1 MSTSITLLIVDGHPG
16 VREAL
21 LRRLQ
26 HVPRVGAVAAVGSIN
41 AGVRLAQESVPD
53 AVMYDPKTVAGDA
66 AAAIRRLAAVGCPV
80 VVLTSSLLEDEAAAL
95 ARAGAAAL
103 LLKGSSIAELV
114 SLIETVIAASAGTHP
129 G

>member
-1 MSTSITLLIVDGHPG
+1 MSASITLLIVDGHAG

-26 HVPRVGAVAAVGSIN
+26 HAPGVGAVAAVGSIS
-41 AGVRLAQESVPD
+41 AGVRLAQEVAPD
-53 AVMYDPKTVAGDA
+53 AVVYDPKTVAGDA
-66 AAAIRRLAAVGCPV
+66 AEAIRRLAAGGCPV
-80 VVLTSSLLEDEAAAL
+80 VVLTSSLLGDEVAVL
-95 ARAGAAAL
+95 VGAGAALL

-114 SLIETVIAASAGTHP
+114 SRTETVVTARVPCP